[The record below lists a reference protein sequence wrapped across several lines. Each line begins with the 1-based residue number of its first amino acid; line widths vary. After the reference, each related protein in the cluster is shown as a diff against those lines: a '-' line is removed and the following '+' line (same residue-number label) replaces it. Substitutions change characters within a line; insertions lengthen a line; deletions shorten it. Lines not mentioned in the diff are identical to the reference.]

1 MWELYAMWALIST
14 FFANFF
20 AARGHG
26 NATAIAYAGA
36 AAFAVIAAGGIGSV
50 LAGQWADRLGRERVT
65 IWSMV
70 VSGTCALTI
79 GWLLDASPWLVVTV
93 GVVWGFAIVADSA
106 QFSAVVTEV
115 APPHAVGTALTLQT
129 SLGFLLT
136 AFSIWFTIQ
145 VQSRFGWPVAFGLP
159 ALGPV
164 FGIAA
169 MLRLKNI
176 RLAATPGE

>member
-1 MWELYAMWALIST
+1 MWALIST
-14 FFANFF
+14 FFANVF
-20 AARGHG
+20 AARGVET
-26 NATAIAYAGA
+26 ATVVANAGA

-70 VSGTCALTI
+70 VSGTCALTM
-79 GWLLDASPWLVVTV
+79 GWLMDAPLWLVLTV
-93 GVVWGFAIVADSA
+93 GVIWGFAIVADSA

-136 AFSIWFTIQ
+136 AFAIWFTIQ
-145 VQSRFGWPVAFGLP
+145 VQSRFGWPVAFGLLAFGP
-159 ALGPV
+159 A
-164 FGIAA
+164 FGIAS
-169 MLRLKNI
+169 MLRLKSI
-176 RLAATPGE
+176 RFSVTSGS